1 MNEGAA
7 PADDKAPTG
16 SNTAL
21 LEAYGLMY
29 TDFDTEGDVL
39 ILDADTTEIA
49 VSKQRAAYD
58 TMMIWSRA
66 YGKNVTGRENW
77 DNMVVDFNAH
87 INDIYQIARSGI
99 EIK

>member
-1 MNEGAA
+1 MARATSPVLHAFVQGA
-7 PADDKAPTG
+7 
-16 SNTAL
+16 S
-21 LEAYGLMY
+21 
-29 TDFDTEGDVL
+29 
-39 ILDADTTEIA
+39 
-49 VSKQRAAYD
+49 SHSRQRAAYD